1 MVKIRLRRH
10 GKKGQPTY
18 RIIVAEVTSP
28 RDGRF
33 IETLGHYNPRTEPE
47 TVVFD
52 QARALYWLSVG
63 AQPTD
68 SVRRFFEREQLF
80 DMLPRVHAGESPE
93 AVVGTAATV
102 AETPVAEAEVERAEE
117 VAVTADA

>member
-18 RIIVAEVTSP
+18 RIVVAEVTSP